1 MSIIRSFCDQLH
13 RRKRAMAARPN
24 RPTGILLLSSGGLGD
39 TILFS
44 IIAPYFAML
53 ALKDERITLVMQHSS
68 AASEFLFPDT
78 FEILPLNY
86 RKFIR
91 QPIYR
96 YNFIDKIFSRNFRLA
111 VSTDHL
117 RLPTV
122 DDSLIMA
129 ADAQLSFA
137 LRPRSWPKHD
147 KLLLEHRSI
156 YTDWIET
163 AIGMSHR
170 MTRWTE
176 LASALLEQDIQI
188 PKIRFNQKLMPA
200 LEKSDTNY
208 IIFHPFSNEAERNF
222 SLTVWLQLAKVLGKD
237 HEIILSVGPGD
248 LEKYPEFV
256 PLTRLPEIRTNTEE
270 LRKKLTLFRN
280 AQLIITVDT
289 SILHLAVG
297 CGARTLCLASA
308 AHTVDSI
315 PYDERIC
322 PDNVTFLFEE
332 LPCAG
337 CLGNCIHPLVNKRY
351 LCVNAITPENAVD
364 KALEILH
371 STNTFKR

>member
-1 MSIIRSFCDQLH
+1 MSVIRSFCDQLH
-13 RRKRAMAARPN
+13 RRKRAIANRPDQ
-24 RPTGILLLSSGGLGD
+24 PTGILLLSSGGLGD

-53 ALKDERITLVMQHSS
+53 AHKHEQITVIMQHSS
-68 AASEFLFPDT
+68 TAAEFLFPDT

-96 YNFIDKIFSRNFRLA
+96 YSFIDKIFSRNFRLA

-147 KLLLEHRSI
+147 KLLLENRSI
-156 YTDWIET
+156 YTNWIET
-163 AIGMSHR
+163 ARGMSHR
-170 MTRWTE
+170 MARWTE
-176 LASALLEQDIQI
+176 LVSALLEQDIQI
-188 PKIRFNQKLMPA
+188 PKVCFDQTLMPA

-208 IIFHPFSNEAERNF
+208 IVFHPFSNEAERNF

-237 HEIILSVGPGD
+237 YEIILSVGPGD
-248 LEKYPEFV
+248 LVKYPEFT
-256 PLTRLPEIRTNTEE
+256 PH
-270 LRKKLTLFRN
+270 TLY
-280 AQLIITVDT
+280 
-289 SILHLAVG
+289 
-297 CGARTLCLASA
+297 
-308 AHTVDSI
+308 
-315 PYDERIC
+315 P
-322 PDNVTFLFEE
+322 
-332 LPCAG
+332 
-337 CLGNCIHPLVNKRY
+337 K
-351 LCVNAITPENAVD
+351 
-364 KALEILH
+364 
-371 STNTFKR
+371 